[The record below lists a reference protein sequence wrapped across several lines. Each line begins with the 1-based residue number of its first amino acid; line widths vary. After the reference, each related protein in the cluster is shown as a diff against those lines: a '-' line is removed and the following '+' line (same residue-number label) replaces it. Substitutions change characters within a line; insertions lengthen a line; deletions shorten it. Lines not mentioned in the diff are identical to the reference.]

1 MIFRPLGQ
9 ARHHL
14 ARAVF
19 LLAALALAPSA
30 AEASC
35 GHDAIPR
42 VGRPPSVSDLT
53 ILEGLDSTRFHPLPS
68 APRGDRPCSGPS
80 CSRGQGLPH
89 APAPSISPR
98 HDDWCLTAPLPPP
111 ARDPRIGG
119 QIADAPLHPRH
130 FTIIPDRPPRARQA
144 DHSS

>member
-1 MIFRPLGQ
+1 MTSRSLGH
-9 ARHHL
+9 ARHTL

-19 LLAALALAPSA
+19 LLAALSLAPSA

-35 GHDAIPR
+35 GHDVTSR
-42 VGRPPSVSDLT
+42 VGRSISVSDLT
-53 ILEGLDSTRFHPLPS
+53 ILEDLDATGSHPMPS
-68 APRGDRPCSGPS
+68 APRGERPCSGPS

-98 HDDWCLTAPLPPP
+98 HEDWCLTAPLPPP
-111 ARDPRIGG
+111 ARDRRIGG
-119 QIADAPLHPRH
+119 QVADAPLHPCH